1 MPHAFCDRCAGKGM
15 AVSGLSVAAG
25 GPRSPDLCGLWLPN
39 TPRGAWHLG
48 VPLGLLGR
56 RGAVGVPRPHGVYQC
71 ALVQA
76 FFMLPVM
83 FG

>member
-15 AVSGLSVAAG
+15 AASGLSAAAG
-25 GPRSPDLCGLWLPN
+25 GAGSPDLCGLWLPN
-39 TPRGAWHLG
+39 SPGHLG

-56 RGAVGVPRPHGVYQC
+56 RGAVGVLRPHGACQC

-76 FFMLPVM
+76 FFTIPVM

>member
-1 MPHAFCDRCAGKGM
+1 M
-15 AVSGLSVAAG
+15 AASGLSAAAG

-39 TPRGAWHLG
+39 TPRGAWHFG

-71 ALVQA
+71 TLVQA